1 MYKLS
6 DAFDLTDKVMEI
18 YNFYIEDQK
27 QKLIAEIEWL
37 GENEENIDVLRSYLA
52 TQYNQ
57 YLVLQLDGTNLR
69 QLAEMHG
76 NALNVRLH
84 QLCQQKTDTRPLKVI
99 VQELKYFGR

>member
-6 DAFDLTDKVMEI
+6 DAFDLTDKVMEV
-18 YNFYIEDQK
+18 YNCYIEDQK
-27 QKLIAEIEWL
+27 QRLIAEIKWL

-57 YLVLQLDGTNLR
+57 YIVLQLDDTNLR
-69 QLAEMHG
+69 QLAEIHG
-76 NALNVRLH
+76 NTLNAHLH

-99 VQELKYFGR
+99 LQ